1 MESIYFVEGYVEIK
15 EGIIYIIFQYYLLL
29 YNIKYLDG
37 FYNVKFEENYCN
49 QSLLVPEQYIY
60 KYDKY

>member
-49 QSLLVPEQYIY
+49 
-60 KYDKY
+60 